1 MILVGKCITSD
12 ETKGR
17 KNRDG
22 VFYFRIRFLG
32 LEATGNSCVWG
43 CELPKLDGE
52 SKEQQWNI
60 IKNQILKGEKSPQ
73 CFQNKTNSIQ
83 QTSPDRE
90 TLTGRVRPQ
99 KAESRGVAYSS
110 TEFLT
115 CCKEGFSSNSS
126 FMIPGV
132 VKRWHQA
139 FLRGARWQQSG
150 NGYTL
155 QRGMF
160 HLGNPKS
167 RVFCTPG
174 MHGFSQGE
182 WGKRRESSRLLS
194 DTGSA
199 QFSALPISPKCFWP
213 GFISHRCLSCAI
225 AWKIQLQLSKNKK
238 GFYVLNQRKS
248 WNIVG
253 MMWTESQEASAR
265 WERFY

>member
-1 MILVGKCITSD
+1 MILVGKCIMSD

-60 IKNQILKGEKSPQ
+60 IKNRILKGEKSPQ

-83 QTSPDRE
+83 QTSPNRE

-167 RVFCTPG
+167 RCFVNLEC
-174 MHGFSQGE
+174 MASAKENGE
-182 WGKRRESSRLLS
+182 REGRAAGSFQTRVLLS
-194 DTGSA
+194 SQPCPFLLSAFGPGSSHTA
-199 QFSALPISPKCFWP
+199 ACLVQLPEKYSFNYQKIKR
-213 GFISHRCLSCAI
+213 GFT
-225 AWKIQLQLSKNKK
+225 
-238 GFYVLNQRKS
+238 F
-248 WNIVG
+248 
-253 MMWTESQEASAR
+253 
-265 WERFY
+265 